1 MKWNE
6 IKTVNAVFTLLDYDS
21 DILYYLPIPLLL
33 YQREDFHTHR
43 HTSPFLSFSRG
54 FLTYMLLQ
62 SILQITMDTVR
73 LTAVFFVRAVRTIRV
88 GVAAMN
94 KVNTGLVTLKFIR
107 QATWRERINV
117 SDYLSL
123 HQILS
128 VSLFLFACDRVLVCV
143 RVLVVCVFGFRK
155 STSKLL
161 D

>member
-1 MKWNE
+1 MKWSKNS
-6 IKTVNAVFTLLDYDS
+6 KRSLYLVTLLFRYI
-21 DILYYLPIPLLL
+21 ILSS
-33 YQREDFHTHR
+33 HTLTVISTR
-43 HTSPFLSFSRG
+43 RLSYTQTHTSPFLSFSRG
-54 FLTYMLLQ
+54 LLTYMLLQ
-62 SILQITMDTVR
+62 SILQITMETVR

-94 KVNTGLVTLKFIR
+94 KVNAGLVTLKFIR

-117 SDYLSL
+117 SDYFSL